1 MVFMSRVK
9 VKGNNGANVIVR
21 STATGKILTT
31 ENDKN
36 LAARIKVIS
45 KRIMDRNQEAY
56 KDLSTR

>member
-1 MVFMSRVK
+1 MSRVK
-9 VKGNNGANVIVR
+9 VKDNNGANVIVR
-21 STATGKILTT
+21 STVTGKILTT

>member
-9 VKGNNGANVIVR
+9 VKDNNGANVIVR
-21 STATGKILTT
+21 STVTGKILTT